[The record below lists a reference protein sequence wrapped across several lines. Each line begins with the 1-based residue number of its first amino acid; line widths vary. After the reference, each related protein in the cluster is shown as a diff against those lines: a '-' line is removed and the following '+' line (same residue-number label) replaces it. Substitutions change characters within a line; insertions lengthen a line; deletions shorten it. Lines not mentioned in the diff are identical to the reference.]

1 MAELLGVEDYWVHS
15 VELIMALKEGVII
28 DMSFVQVDDR
38 LDMNFESLLGKGSA
52 NWRADSIPLASKA
65 PMHYLSKLAQATQA
79 AMDALGAPIHFN
91 PLQEFFPYLKLEYGG
106 IHWDRM

>member
-1 MAELLGVEDYWVHS
+1 MDCRSRGRAPRSGGNWVHS

-52 NWRADSIPLASKA
+52 N
-65 PMHYLSKLAQATQA
+65 
-79 AMDALGAPIHFN
+79 
-91 PLQEFFPYLKLEYGG
+91 
-106 IHWDRM
+106 